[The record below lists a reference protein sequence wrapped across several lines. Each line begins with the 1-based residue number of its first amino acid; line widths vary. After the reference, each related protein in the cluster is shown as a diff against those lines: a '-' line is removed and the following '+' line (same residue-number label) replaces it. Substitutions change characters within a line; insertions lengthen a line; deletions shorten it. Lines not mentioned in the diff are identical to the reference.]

1 MAESFVLTA
10 QLQTQ
15 LHTASVR
22 KTISDLR
29 RQLAGIDIKIKV
41 TGAETIKQ
49 EMDTIKKKTKDATS
63 VLEDFGK
70 QGALAAKRFA
80 AFSIATAGF
89 IAFVSA
95 IRNGIKEAIDFER
108 QMIRVSQVT
117 GLSMN
122 TLKGL
127 QKEIT
132 KSLTIYLK
140 LQEVM
145 MELFLILT
153 RKHNAY

>member
-22 KTISDLR
+22 RTIADLR
-29 RQLAGIDIKIKV
+29 RQLRDINVEVRVRGTERIRQQLREV
-41 TGAETIKQ
+41 ENRG
-49 EMDTIKKKTKDATS
+49 KKATS

-95 IRNGIKEAIDFER
+95 LRNGISAPVE
-108 QMIRVSQVT
+108 T
-117 GLSMN
+117 G
-122 TLKGL
+122 
-127 QKEIT
+127 
-132 KSLTIYLK
+132 
-140 LQEVM
+140 
-145 MELFLILT
+145 
-153 RKHNAY
+153 